1 MGYPLRSLSVC
12 IADEEGRPL
21 PPDTDAAYTGDDNGN
36 GNGNFKITAHLKA
49 MQFYYIAV
57 SHSTGGYGDYTL
69 KFKFLKDYCNDLVK
83 HTI

>member
-57 SHSTGGYGDYTL
+57 SHII
-69 KFKFLKDYCNDLVK
+69 V
-83 HTI
+83 